1 MTKQEAAIKYI
12 TENYLEF
19 NRLRHDIVSD
29 KLQIRMEADLESS
42 TTQGASV
49 QRSKAAV
56 QNGSELW
63 REMTKH
69 DINSIVCHCAQE
81 YDANITS
88 REVMTAL
95 QSDLIPDVHPLRE
108 YINALPAW
116 KPESGDWI
124 DFVASQVRV
133 KNNDNKVSGNNND
146 NTDNLRPNQ
155 YPLGAQGEE
164 NTQQPK
170 QLDSTTFQSTPFAH
184 EAHRGPRCSQQHSE
198 RLGEAY
204 KNDNIDNFRG
214 NQYPCRDEDDLNQ
227 QLKQLDSTTYS
238 ARNNT
243 ASGEGNNTT
252 PDRPRGLS
260 ERTSCCQTTTLLD
273 RPYGAERPM
282 NLTGEADLTVSEA
295 HDLTSNS
302 SQRERSEAER
312 LWRVCFKK
320 WFVAMVA
327 SWMKDEVVN
336 HQVLVL
342 IGKQGIF
349 KTTWLEHLIP
359 PHLRAYA
366 CKLANSNDLNK
377 DERLRIAEFG
387 LISLDEIDSMNN
399 RELNQLKSVI
409 TATDVNE
416 RAAYAYTKE
425 RRVRLASFCA
435 SGNRRDFL
443 TDITGNRRWLPFE
456 VESIQ
461 NPFYSILPY
470 EQMYAQAWALAQD
483 PMFSYWF
490 DLDEIEV
497 LEEHN
502 QHFRDESNE
511 EQLLPILFDVPAE
524 GRGEFMTT
532 AQISERLV
540 SYGNIKKPMAL
551 SRLGMVLG
559 GIGYRAVTRKI
570 NNTRA
575 RGWIVY
581 QRDTEEINSLKRLLK
596 DG

>member
-1 MTKQEAAIKYI
+1 MNKQECAMKFI
-12 TENYLEF
+12 EDNYLQF
-19 NRLRHDIVSD
+19 SRLRHDVISD
-29 KLQIRMEADLESS
+29 KLQLRMDVRSDRPTGCQKSDHCVVGTGIALSDSLSPIANVMSDS
-42 TTQGASV
+42 TVSAS
-49 QRSKAAV
+49 QRSDSATV
-56 QNGSELW
+56 RQCNGLTATRSVWKEL
-63 REMTKH
+63 TKH

-81 YDANITS
+81 CDVNITS

-108 YINALPAW
+108 YVLSCREWTPDQ
-116 KPESGDWI
+116 PDWI

-133 KNNDNKVSGNNND
+133 ADNAGSGVEEFRSSGV
-146 NTDNLRPNQ
+146 TSEQAQSATEPSE
-155 YPLGAQGEE
+155 PL
-164 NTQQPK
+164 N
-170 QLDSTTFQSTPFAH
+170 
-184 EAHRGPRCSQQHSE
+184 CS
-198 RLGEAY
+198 
-204 KNDNIDNFRG
+204 
-214 NQYPCRDEDDLNQ
+214 
-227 QLKQLDSTTYS
+227 S
-238 ARNNT
+238 A
-243 ASGEGNNTT
+243 S
-252 PDRPRGLS
+252 
-260 ERTSCCQTTTLLD
+260 
-273 RPYGAERPM
+273 
-282 NLTGEADLTVSEA
+282 
-295 HDLTSNS
+295 
-302 SQRERSEAER
+302 R
-312 LWRVCFKK
+312 LWRACFKK

-327 SWMKDEVVN
+327 SWMRDDIVN

-349 KTTWLEHLIP
+349 KTTWLERLIP

-366 CKLANSNDLNK
+366 CKLANSSDLNK

-425 RRVRLASFCA
+425 RRIRLASFCA

-461 NPFYSILPY
+461 NPFHTQLPY

-483 PMFSYWF
+483 PFFSYWF

-497 LEEHN
+497 LEQHN

-511 EQLLPILFDVPAE
+511 EQLLPILFDIPAE
-524 GRGEFMTT
+524 GRGEFLTT

-540 SYGNIKKPMAL
+540 TYGNIKQPMAL
-551 SRLGMVLG
+551 CRLGTVLG
-559 GIGYRAVTRKI
+559 KAGFRAVTR
-570 NNTRA
+570 NAGSGRA

-581 QRDTEEINSLKRLLK
+581 QRDNDEIKALRRLLK
-596 DG
+596 DETSQLDTAIY

>member
-12 TENYLEF
+12 TENYLEYR
-19 NRLRHDIVSD
+19 RLRHDIVAD
-29 KLQIRMEADLESS
+29 KLQIRMADSLSAPHNATSVIGDPAVDAALSGYSLEFK
-42 TTQGASV
+42 G
-49 QRSKAAV
+49 
-56 QNGSELW
+56 GEYW

-108 YINALPAW
+108 YVLSCGEWTEEQP
-116 KPESGDWI
+116 DWI
-124 DFVASQVRV
+124 DWVAQQVTV
-133 KNNDNKVSGNNND
+133 K
-146 NTDNLRPNQ
+146 
-155 YPLGAQGEE
+155 PLG
-164 NTQQPK
+164 
-170 QLDSTTFQSTPFAH
+170 D
-184 EAHRGPRCSQQHSE
+184 EAKGDKARG
-198 RLGEAY
+198 
-204 KNDNIDNFRG
+204 
-214 NQYPCRDEDDLNQ
+214 
-227 QLKQLDSTTYS
+227 
-238 ARNNT
+238 
-243 ASGEGNNTT
+243 
-252 PDRPRGLS
+252 
-260 ERTSCCQTTTLLD
+260 
-273 RPYGAERPM
+273 
-282 NLTGEADLTVSEA
+282 
-295 HDLTSNS
+295 
-302 SQRERSEAER
+302 ER
-312 LWRVCFKK
+312 LWRGCFKK

-461 NPFYSILPY
+461 NPFYTILPY
-470 EQMYAQAWALAQD
+470 ERIYAQAWALAQD
-483 PMFSYWF
+483 PLFSYWF

-497 LEEHN
+497 LEDHN

-524 GRGEFMTT
+524 GKGEFMTT

-540 SYGNIKKPMAL
+540 TYGNIKKPMAL

-559 GIGYRAVTRKI
+559 AAGYQSTRPKIGGRLI
-570 NNTRA
+570 
-575 RGWIVY
+575 RGWLVY
-581 QRDTEEINSLKRLLK
+581 QRDTDEIASLKRLLK
-596 DG
+596 E

>member
-1 MTKQEAAIKYI
+1 MTKQESVIKYI
-12 TENYLEF
+12 EDNYLQF
-19 NRLRHDIVSD
+19 NRLRHDVVSD
-29 KLQIRMEADLESS
+29 KLQVRVEKPTPSPSLNGGENSAAHKSFPSGEDLGE
-42 TTQGASV
+42 ASV
-49 QRSKAAV
+49 
-56 QNGSELW
+56 W

-81 YDANITS
+81 CDVNITS

-108 YINALPAW
+108 YILSLP
-116 KPESGDWI
+116 PFTPDQPDWI
-124 DFVASQVRV
+124 DLVAQKVTV
-133 KNNDNKVSGNNND
+133 KPSLLSD
-146 NTDNLRPNQ
+146 
-155 YPLGAQGEE
+155 
-164 NTQQPK
+164 
-170 QLDSTTFQSTPFAH
+170 
-184 EAHRGPRCSQQHSE
+184 
-198 RLGEAY
+198 
-204 KNDNIDNFRG
+204 
-214 NQYPCRDEDDLNQ
+214 
-227 QLKQLDSTTYS
+227 
-238 ARNNT
+238 
-243 ASGEGNNTT
+243 
-252 PDRPRGLS
+252 DRPKGLLD
-260 ERTSCCQTTTLLD
+260 RTSCCETTALRD
-273 RPYGAERPM
+273 RTEGAERPM
-282 NLTGEADLTVSEA
+282 ESLSEA
-295 HDLTSNS
+295 C
-302 SQRERSEAER
+302 ERSKADR
-312 LWRVCFKK
+312 LWRGCFKK

-342 IGKQGIF
+342 IGKQGIY

-366 CKLANSNDLNK
+366 CKLANSADLNK

-399 RELNQLKSVI
+399 RELNQLKSII

-461 NPFYSILPY
+461 SPFTTLLPY
-470 EQMYAQAWALAQD
+470 ERMYAQAWALAQD
-483 PMFSYWF
+483 PFFSYWF

-497 LEEHN
+497 LEQHN

-524 GRGEFMTT
+524 GKGEFLTT

-540 SYGNIKKPMAL
+540 TYGNIKKPMAL
-551 SRLGMVLG
+551 SRLGMLLG
-559 GIGYRAVTRKI
+559 AHGFQKKTIGVQRL
-570 NNTRA
+570 
-575 RGWIVY
+575 RGWLVY
-581 QRDTEEINSLKRLLK
+581 QRSMDEINANKRLYAK
-596 DG
+596 

>member
-12 TENYLEF
+12 TENYLDF
-19 NRLRHDIVSD
+19 NRLRHDIVAD
-29 KLQIRMEADLESS
+29 KLQVRVAHNLGEEAKGDEANR
-42 TTQGASV
+42 Q
-49 QRSKAAV
+49 
-56 QNGSELW
+56 EYW

-108 YINALPAW
+108 YINALPRYT
-116 KPESGDWI
+116 PDQPDWI

-133 KNNDNKVSGNNND
+133 KNNDNI
-146 NTDNLRPNQ
+146 DNLRGNRT
-155 YPLGAQGEE
+155 A
-164 NTQQPK
+164 K
-170 QLDSTTFQSTPFAH
+170 QIVRTNV
-184 EAHRGPRCSQQHSE
+184 R
-198 RLGEAY
+198 
-204 KNDNIDNFRG
+204 K
-214 NQYPCRDEDDLNQ
+214 DLP
-227 QLKQLDSTTYS
+227 
-238 ARNNT
+238 A
-243 ASGEGNNTT
+243 APEGNNPTPSYTTLHHTT
-252 PDRPRGLS
+252 PS
-260 ERTSCCQTTTLLD
+260 
-273 RPYGAERPM
+273 
-282 NLTGEADLTVSEA
+282 ADA
-295 HDLTSNS
+295 
-302 SQRERSEAER
+302 
-312 LWRVCFKK
+312 LWRQCFKK

-456 VESIQ
+456 VEEIQ
-461 NPFYSILPY
+461 NPFFTLLPY
-470 EQMYAQAWALAQD
+470 ERMYAQAWALAQD
-483 PMFSYWF
+483 PLFSYWF

-502 QHFRDESNE
+502 QQFRDESNE
-511 EQLLPILFDVPAE
+511 EQLLDVYFAVPAE
-524 GRGEFMTT
+524 GATNTKFLTT
-532 AQISERLV
+532 AEISERLIY
-540 SYGNIKKPMAL
+540 YGNIKRPLSL
-551 SRLGMVLG
+551 SRLGVLLSQKG
-559 GIGYRAVTRKI
+559 FLSIRKGSPQ
-570 NNTRA
+570 R

-581 QRDTEEINSLKRLLK
+581 ERDSEEINAERRILSKT
-596 DG
+596 

>member
-1 MTKQEAAIKYI
+1 MTKQECAIKYI
-12 TENYLEF
+12 TENYLDY
-19 NRLRHDIVSD
+19 NRLRHDVIAD
-29 KLQIRMEADLESS
+29 KMQVRDE
-42 TTQGASV
+42 TG
-49 QRSKAAV
+49 
-56 QNGSELW
+56 W

-69 DINSIVCHCAQE
+69 DINSIVCHAAQE

-108 YINALPAW
+108 YVLSCHEWMEEQP
-116 KPESGDWI
+116 DWI
-124 DFVASQVRV
+124 DLVAQQVTV
-133 KNNDNKVSGNNND
+133 K
-146 NTDNLRPNQ
+146 
-155 YPLGAQGEE
+155 PLGDEAKGDKARGEE
-164 NTQQPK
+164 
-170 QLDSTTFQSTPFAH
+170 
-184 EAHRGPRCSQQHSE
+184 
-198 RLGEAY
+198 
-204 KNDNIDNFRG
+204 
-214 NQYPCRDEDDLNQ
+214 
-227 QLKQLDSTTYS
+227 
-238 ARNNT
+238 
-243 ASGEGNNTT
+243 
-252 PDRPRGLS
+252 
-260 ERTSCCQTTTLLD
+260 
-273 RPYGAERPM
+273 
-282 NLTGEADLTVSEA
+282 
-295 HDLTSNS
+295 
-302 SQRERSEAER
+302 
-312 LWRVCFKK
+312 LWRTCFKK

-327 SWMKDEVVN
+327 SWMRDEVVN

-342 IGKQGIF
+342 IGRQGIY

-456 VESIQ
+456 VEEIQ
-461 NPFYSILPY
+461 NPFFTTLPY
-470 EQMYAQAWALAQD
+470 ERMYAQAWALAQD
-483 PMFSYWF
+483 PLFCYWF
-490 DLDEIEV
+490 ELDEIEV
-497 LEEHN
+497 LEQHN

-559 GIGYRAVTRKI
+559 TAGYKATKRRIG
-570 NNTRA
+570 NTQT

-581 QRDTEEINSLKRLLK
+581 QRDTDEISALRRILK
-596 DG
+596 D

>member
-12 TENYLEF
+12 TENYLDF

-29 KLQIRMEADLESS
+29 KLQIRMDLEEVK
-42 TTQGASV
+42 G
-49 QRSKAAV
+49 
-56 QNGSELW
+56 GEYW

-108 YINALPAW
+108 YVLSCGEWTEEQP
-116 KPESGDWI
+116 DWI
-124 DFVASQVRV
+124 DWVAQQVTV
-133 KNNDNKVSGNNND
+133 K
-146 NTDNLRPNQ
+146 
-155 YPLGAQGEE
+155 PLG
-164 NTQQPK
+164 
-170 QLDSTTFQSTPFAH
+170 D
-184 EAHRGPRCSQQHSE
+184 EAKGDKTRG
-198 RLGEAY
+198 
-204 KNDNIDNFRG
+204 
-214 NQYPCRDEDDLNQ
+214 
-227 QLKQLDSTTYS
+227 
-238 ARNNT
+238 
-243 ASGEGNNTT
+243 
-252 PDRPRGLS
+252 
-260 ERTSCCQTTTLLD
+260 
-273 RPYGAERPM
+273 
-282 NLTGEADLTVSEA
+282 
-295 HDLTSNS
+295 
-302 SQRERSEAER
+302 ER
-312 LWRVCFKK
+312 LWRGCFKK

-461 NPFYSILPY
+461 NPFYTILPY
-470 EQMYAQAWALAQD
+470 ERMYAQAWALAQD
-483 PMFSYWF
+483 PLFSYWF

-497 LEEHN
+497 LEQHN

-524 GRGEFMTT
+524 GKGEFMTT

-540 SYGNIKKPMAL
+540 TYGNIKKPMAL

-559 GIGYRAVTRKI
+559 AAGYQSTRPKIGGRLI
-570 NNTRA
+570 
-575 RGWIVY
+575 RGWLVY
-581 QRDTEEINSLKRLLK
+581 QRDTDEIASLKRLLK
-596 DG
+596 E

>member
-12 TENYLEF
+12 TENYLDYR
-19 NRLRHDIVSD
+19 RLRHDIVAD
-29 KLQIRMEADLESS
+29 KLQVRVAHSLSAPHNATSVIGDPAEDAALSGYSLEFK
-42 TTQGASV
+42 G
-49 QRSKAAV
+49 
-56 QNGSELW
+56 GEYW

-108 YINALPAW
+108 YVLSCGEWTEEQP
-116 KPESGDWI
+116 DWI
-124 DFVASQVRV
+124 DWVASQVRV
-133 KNNDNKVSGNNND
+133 K
-146 NTDNLRPNQ
+146 
-155 YPLGAQGEE
+155 
-164 NTQQPK
+164 
-170 QLDSTTFQSTPFAH
+170 PFGD
-184 EAHRGPRCSQQHSE
+184 EAKGD
-198 RLGEAY
+198 
-204 KNDNIDNFRG
+204 K
-214 NQYPCRDEDDLNQ
+214 
-227 QLKQLDSTTYS
+227 
-238 ARNNT
+238 AR
-243 ASGEGNNTT
+243 GEG
-252 PDRPRGLS
+252 
-260 ERTSCCQTTTLLD
+260 
-273 RPYGAERPM
+273 
-282 NLTGEADLTVSEA
+282 
-295 HDLTSNS
+295 
-302 SQRERSEAER
+302 
-312 LWRVCFKK
+312 LWRGCFKK

-461 NPFYSILPY
+461 NPFYTILPY
-470 EQMYAQAWALAQD
+470 ERMYAQAWALAQD
-483 PMFSYWF
+483 PLFSYWF

-540 SYGNIKKPMAL
+540 TYGNIKKPMAL

-559 GIGYRAVTRKI
+559 AAGYQSTRPKIGGRLI
-570 NNTRA
+570 
-575 RGWIVY
+575 RGWLVY
-581 QRDTEEINSLKRLLK
+581 QRDTDEIASLKRLLK
-596 DG
+596 E

>member
-12 TENYLEF
+12 TENYLDYS
-19 NRLRHDIVSD
+19 RLRHDVIAD
-29 KLQIRMEADLESS
+29 KLQIRVADSLED
-42 TTQGASV
+42 ASL
-49 QRSKAAV
+49 QDAPKGLQFRGK
-56 QNGSELW
+56 EMW

-69 DINSIVCHCAQE
+69 DINSIVCHAAQE

-108 YINALPAW
+108 YVLSCREWTEEQP
-116 KPESGDWI
+116 DWI

-133 KNNDNKVSGNNND
+133 KAS
-146 NTDNLRPNQ
+146 P
-155 YPLGAQGEE
+155 E
-164 NTQQPK
+164 
-170 QLDSTTFQSTPFAH
+170 
-184 EAHRGPRCSQQHSE
+184 
-198 RLGEAY
+198 
-204 KNDNIDNFRG
+204 
-214 NQYPCRDEDDLNQ
+214 
-227 QLKQLDSTTYS
+227 S
-238 ARNNT
+238 AT
-243 ASGEGNNTT
+243 
-252 PDRPRGLS
+252 DRPKGLS

-273 RPYGAERPM
+273 RPYGADRPM

-295 HDLTSNS
+295 NGLASNS
-302 SQRERSEAER
+302 SQCERSNADA
-312 LWRVCFKK
+312 LWRQCFKK

-461 NPFYSILPY
+461 NPFYAIMPY

-483 PMFSYWF
+483 PLFSYWF

-497 LEEHN
+497 LEQHN
-502 QHFRDESNE
+502 QYFRDESNE

-524 GRGEFMTT
+524 GKGEFMTT

-540 SYGNIKKPMAL
+540 TYGNIKKPMAL

-559 GIGYRAVTRKI
+559 AAGYQSTRPKIGGRLI
-570 NNTRA
+570 
-575 RGWIVY
+575 RGWLVY
-581 QRDTEEINSLKRLLK
+581 QRDTDEIASLKRLLK
-596 DG
+596 E

>member
-12 TENYLEF
+12 TENYLDYR
-19 NRLRHDIVSD
+19 RLRHDIVAD
-29 KLQIRMEADLESS
+29 KLQVRDES
-42 TTQGASV
+42 G
-49 QRSKAAV
+49 
-56 QNGSELW
+56 W

-108 YINALPAW
+108 YVLSCREWTEEQP
-116 KPESGDWI
+116 DWI
-124 DFVASQVRV
+124 DWVAQQVTV
-133 KNNDNKVSGNNND
+133 K
-146 NTDNLRPNQ
+146 
-155 YPLGAQGEE
+155 PLG
-164 NTQQPK
+164 
-170 QLDSTTFQSTPFAH
+170 D
-184 EAHRGPRCSQQHSE
+184 EAKGDKTRG
-198 RLGEAY
+198 
-204 KNDNIDNFRG
+204 
-214 NQYPCRDEDDLNQ
+214 
-227 QLKQLDSTTYS
+227 
-238 ARNNT
+238 
-243 ASGEGNNTT
+243 
-252 PDRPRGLS
+252 
-260 ERTSCCQTTTLLD
+260 
-273 RPYGAERPM
+273 
-282 NLTGEADLTVSEA
+282 
-295 HDLTSNS
+295 
-302 SQRERSEAER
+302 ER
-312 LWRVCFKK
+312 LWRGCFKK

-461 NPFYSILPY
+461 NPFYTILPY
-470 EQMYAQAWALAQD
+470 ERMYAQAWALAQD
-483 PMFSYWF
+483 PLFSYWF

-497 LEEHN
+497 LEQHN
-502 QHFRDESNE
+502 RHFRDESNE

-524 GRGEFMTT
+524 GKGEFMTT

-540 SYGNIKKPMAL
+540 TYGNIKKPMAL

-559 GIGYRAVTRKI
+559 AAGYQSTRPKIGGRLI
-570 NNTRA
+570 
-575 RGWIVY
+575 RGWLVY
-581 QRDTEEINSLKRLLK
+581 QRDTDEIASLKRLLK
-596 DG
+596 E

>member
-12 TENYLEF
+12 TENYLDYR
-19 NRLRHDIVSD
+19 RLRHDIVAD
-29 KLQIRMEADLESS
+29 KLQVRMEKPTPCPSLEGGELSSQRMSFPLGEDLGE
-42 TTQGASV
+42 
-49 QRSKAAV
+49 AV
-56 QNGSELW
+56 W

-108 YINALPAW
+108 YVLSCGEWTEEQP
-116 KPESGDWI
+116 DWI
-124 DFVASQVRV
+124 DWVASQVHIV
-133 KNNDNKVSGNNND
+133 D
-146 NTDNLRPNQ
+146 
-155 YPLGAQGEE
+155 A
-164 NTQQPK
+164 
-170 QLDSTTFQSTPFAH
+170 
-184 EAHRGPRCSQQHSE
+184 
-198 RLGEAY
+198 
-204 KNDNIDNFRG
+204 
-214 NQYPCRDEDDLNQ
+214 
-227 QLKQLDSTTYS
+227 S
-238 ARNNT
+238 AT
-243 ASGEGNNTT
+243 
-252 PDRPRGLS
+252 
-260 ERTSCCQTTTLLD
+260 D
-273 RPYGAERPM
+273 RPYGAERPT
-282 NLTGEADLTVSEA
+282 NLTSEADLTVSEA
-295 HDLTSNS
+295 HGLTSNS
-302 SQRERSEAER
+302 SQSERSKTDR
-312 LWRVCFKK
+312 LWRTCFKK

-461 NPFYSILPY
+461 NPFYTILPY
-470 EQMYAQAWALAQD
+470 ERMYAQAWALAQD
-483 PMFSYWF
+483 PLFSYWF

-511 EQLLPILFDVPAE
+511 EQLLDVYFAVPAE
-524 GRGEFMTT
+524 GATNTKFLTT
-532 AQISERLV
+532 AEISERLIY
-540 SYGNIKKPMAL
+540 YGNIKRPLSL
-551 SRLGMVLG
+551 SRLGVLLSQKG
-559 GIGYRAVTRKI
+559 FLSIRKGSPQ
-570 NNTRA
+570 R

-581 QRDTEEINSLKRLLK
+581 ERDSEEINSERRILSKT
-596 DG
+596 

>member
-12 TENYLEF
+12 TENYLDYR
-19 NRLRHDIVSD
+19 RLRHDIVAD
-29 KLQIRMEADLESS
+29 KLQIRMDLEE
-42 TTQGASV
+42 TTGERLEV
-49 QRSKAAV
+49 KGR
-56 QNGSELW
+56 EYW

-108 YINALPAW
+108 YVLSCREWTEEQP
-116 KPESGDWI
+116 DWI
-124 DFVASQVRV
+124 DWVAQQVTV
-133 KNNDNKVSGNNND
+133 K
-146 NTDNLRPNQ
+146 
-155 YPLGAQGEE
+155 PLG
-164 NTQQPK
+164 
-170 QLDSTTFQSTPFAH
+170 D
-184 EAHRGPRCSQQHSE
+184 EAKGDKARG
-198 RLGEAY
+198 
-204 KNDNIDNFRG
+204 
-214 NQYPCRDEDDLNQ
+214 
-227 QLKQLDSTTYS
+227 
-238 ARNNT
+238 
-243 ASGEGNNTT
+243 
-252 PDRPRGLS
+252 
-260 ERTSCCQTTTLLD
+260 
-273 RPYGAERPM
+273 
-282 NLTGEADLTVSEA
+282 
-295 HDLTSNS
+295 
-302 SQRERSEAER
+302 ER
-312 LWRVCFKK
+312 LWRGCFKK

-461 NPFYSILPY
+461 NPFYTLLPY
-470 EQMYAQAWALAQD
+470 ERMYAQAWALAQD
-483 PMFSYWF
+483 PLFSYWF

-524 GRGEFMTT
+524 GKGEFMTT

-540 SYGNIKKPMAL
+540 TYGNIKKPMAL
-551 SRLGMVLG
+551 GRLGVLMG
-559 GIGYRAVTRKI
+559 SMGYRSVTRG
-570 NNTRA
+570 NRQA
-575 RGWIVY
+575 RLRGWIVY
-581 QRDTEEINSLKRLLK
+581 QRDTEEIAANKKLLAK
-596 DG
+596 ECVTV

>member
-12 TENYLEF
+12 TENYLDF
-19 NRLRHDIVSD
+19 NTLRHDIVSD
-29 KLQIRMEADLESS
+29 KLQIRGPYLTSPSEAPHD
-42 TTQGASV
+42 TSV
-49 QRSKAAV
+49 VGDPARGGIEGGLA
-56 QNGSELW
+56 GGDREGIW

-108 YINALPAW
+108 YVLSCGEWTEDQP
-116 KPESGDWI
+116 DWI
-124 DFVASQVRV
+124 DWVARQVHV
-133 KNNDNKVSGNNND
+133 KNSNEKNVC
-146 NTDNLRPNQ
+146 
-155 YPLGAQGEE
+155 EE
-164 NTQQPK
+164 
-170 QLDSTTFQSTPFAH
+170 
-184 EAHRGPRCSQQHSE
+184 
-198 RLGEAY
+198 
-204 KNDNIDNFRG
+204 DNINNLRG
-214 NQYPCRDEDDLNQ
+214 NQLPAAPMENN
-227 QLKQLDSTTYS
+227 STPSCT
-238 ARNNT
+238 T
-243 ASGEGNNTT
+243 LHNTT
-252 PDRPRGLS
+252 PS
-260 ERTSCCQTTTLLD
+260 
-273 RPYGAERPM
+273 
-282 NLTGEADLTVSEA
+282 
-295 HDLTSNS
+295 
-302 SQRERSEAER
+302 AER
-312 LWRVCFKK
+312 LWRTCFKK

-342 IGKQGIF
+342 IGRQGIY

-366 CKLANSNDLNK
+366 CKLANSNELNK

-461 NPFYSILPY
+461 NPFYTTLPY
-470 EQMYAQAWALAQD
+470 ELIYAQAWALAKD
-483 PMFSYWF
+483 PTFSYWF
-490 DLDEIEV
+490 ELDEIEV
-497 LEEHN
+497 LEAHN
-502 QHFRDESNE
+502 RHFRDESNE

-524 GRGEFMTT
+524 GKGEFMTT

-540 SYGNIKKPMAL
+540 TYGNIKKPMAL
-551 SRLGMVLG
+551 SRLGMVLANG
-559 GIGYRAVTRKI
+559 GYRAVTRKAGSG
-570 NNTRA
+570 RA

-581 QRDTEEINSLKRLLK
+581 QRDNDEIMSLKRLLK
-596 DG
+596 D

>member
-1 MTKQEAAIKYI
+1 MTKQEAVIKYI
-12 TENYLEF
+12 EDNYLQF
-19 NRLRHDIVSD
+19 NRLRHDVVSD
-29 KLQIRMEADLESS
+29 KLQIRLSGEEAMRLLGER
-42 TTQGASV
+42 Q
-49 QRSKAAV
+49 
-56 QNGSELW
+56 EYW

-81 YDANITS
+81 CDVNITS

-108 YINALPAW
+108 YILSLP
-116 KPESGDWI
+116 PFTPDQPDWI
-124 DFVASQVRV
+124 DWVAQQVHVR
-133 KNNDNKVSGNNND
+133 SG
-146 NTDNLRPNQ
+146 
-155 YPLGAQGEE
+155 A
-164 NTQQPK
+164 
-170 QLDSTTFQSTPFAH
+170 
-184 EAHRGPRCSQQHSE
+184 
-198 RLGEAY
+198 
-204 KNDNIDNFRG
+204 
-214 NQYPCRDEDDLNQ
+214 
-227 QLKQLDSTTYS
+227 
-238 ARNNT
+238 
-243 ASGEGNNTT
+243 
-252 PDRPRGLS
+252 PDRPLGCRSAQVPVDGRSAAPVDNAMLFSTASTTSDLQQCDPQCSAS
-260 ERTSCCQTTTLLD
+260 ETI
-273 RPYGAERPM
+273 Y
-282 NLTGEADLTVSEA
+282 SE
-295 HDLTSNS
+295 
-302 SQRERSEAER
+302 QRERSEADAF
-312 LWRVCFKK
+312 WRACFKK

-342 IGKQGIF
+342 IGKQGIY

-366 CKLANSNDLNK
+366 CKLANSADLNK

-399 RELNQLKSVI
+399 RELNQLKSII

-461 NPFYSILPY
+461 NPFTTLLPY
-470 EQMYAQAWALAQD
+470 ERMYAQAWALAQD
-483 PMFSYWF
+483 PFFSYWF

-497 LEEHN
+497 LEQHN

-511 EQLLPILFDVPAE
+511 EQLLAILFDIPAE

-540 SYGNIKKPMAL
+540 TYGNIKQPMAL
-551 SRLGMVLG
+551 CRLGTVLG
-559 GIGYRAVTRKI
+559 KAGFRAVTR
-570 NNTRA
+570 NAGSGRA

-581 QRDTEEINSLKRLLK
+581 QRDNDEIKALRRLLK
-596 DG
+596 DETSQLDTAIY

>member
-1 MTKQEAAIKYI
+1 MSKQEAAIKYI
-12 TENYLEF
+12 TENYLDYR
-19 NRLRHDIVSD
+19 RLRHDIVAD
-29 KLQIRMEADLESS
+29 KLQVRVAHNLGEEAKGDE
-42 TTQGASV
+42 ASR
-49 QRSKAAV
+49 QE
-56 QNGSELW
+56 QW

-108 YINALPAW
+108 YILSCREWTEEQP
-116 KPESGDWI
+116 DWI

-133 KNNDNKVSGNNND
+133 KASPESDSLEDATLQDAAK
-146 NTDNLRPNQ
+146 
-155 YPLGAQGEE
+155 PLQFRGEE
-164 NTQQPK
+164 NK
-170 QLDSTTFQSTPFAH
+170 
-184 EAHRGPRCSQQHSE
+184 
-198 RLGEAY
+198 
-204 KNDNIDNFRG
+204 
-214 NQYPCRDEDDLNQ
+214 
-227 QLKQLDSTTYS
+227 
-238 ARNNT
+238 
-243 ASGEGNNTT
+243 
-252 PDRPRGLS
+252 
-260 ERTSCCQTTTLLD
+260 
-273 RPYGAERPM
+273 
-282 NLTGEADLTVSEA
+282 AD
-295 HDLTSNS
+295 
-302 SQRERSEAER
+302 R
-312 LWRVCFKK
+312 LWRGCFKK

-461 NPFYSILPY
+461 NPFYAIMPY

-483 PMFSYWF
+483 PLFSYWF

-511 EQLLPILFDVPAE
+511 EQLLDVYFAVPAE
-524 GRGEFMTT
+524 GASNTKFLTT
-532 AQISERLV
+532 AEISERLIY
-540 SYGNIKKPMAL
+540 YGNIKRPLSL
-551 SRLGMVLG
+551 SRLGVLLSQKG
-559 GIGYRAVTRKI
+559 FLSIRKGSPQ
-570 NNTRA
+570 R
-575 RGWIVY
+575 RGWVVY
-581 QRDTEEINSLKRLLK
+581 ERDNEEINAERRILSKT
-596 DG
+596 

>member
-1 MTKQEAAIKYI
+1 MSKQEAAIKYI
-12 TENYLEF
+12 TENYLDF
-19 NRLRHDIVSD
+19 NALRHDIVSD
-29 KLQIRMEADLESS
+29 KLQVRMEKPTPAPSLKGGELFSQRMSFPLGEDLGE
-42 TTQGASV
+42 
-49 QRSKAAV
+49 AV
-56 QNGSELW
+56 W
-63 REMTKH
+63 RELSKH
-69 DINSIVCHCAQE
+69 DINSIVCHCARE

-88 REVMTAL
+88 REVLTAL

-108 YINALPAW
+108 YILSLRPYT
-116 KPESGDWI
+116 PDQPDWI
-124 DFVASQVRV
+124 DLVARQVHV
-133 KNNDNKVSGNNND
+133 KGNDKTECGINK
-146 NTDNLRPNQ
+146 DNLNKLCARPTLALAKEDIS
-155 YPLGAQGEE
+155 PL
-164 NTQQPK
+164 
-170 QLDSTTFQSTPFAH
+170 
-184 EAHRGPRCSQQHSE
+184 SQQQSVSSP
-198 RLGEAY
+198 LSNVGEA
-204 KNDNIDNFRG
+204 
-214 NQYPCRDEDDLNQ
+214 E
-227 QLKQLDSTTYS
+227 
-238 ARNNT
+238 
-243 ASGEGNNTT
+243 E
-252 PDRPRGLS
+252 LS
-260 ERTSCCQTTTLLD
+260 MLSSEKSTLLSS
-273 RPYGAERPM
+273 P
-282 NLTGEADLTVSEA
+282 NNHADE
-295 HDLTSNS
+295 
-302 SQRERSEAER
+302 

-327 SWMKDEVVN
+327 SWMRDDIVN

-342 IGKQGIF
+342 IGRQGIY

-359 PHLRAYA
+359 SHLRAYA
-366 CKLANSNDLNK
+366 CKLANSADLNK

-461 NPFYSILPY
+461 NPFYTTLPY
-470 EQMYAQAWALAQD
+470 DLMYAQAWALAQD
-483 PMFSYWF
+483 PTFSYWF

-524 GRGEFMTT
+524 GKGEFMTT

-540 SYGNIKKPMAL
+540 TYGNIKKPMAIG
-551 SRLGMVLG
+551 RLGVLLGQKGYRSVQRQLG
-559 GIGYRAVTRKI
+559 GH
-570 NNTRA
+570 RA

-581 QRDTEEINSLKRLLK
+581 QRDTNEIDSMKRLLAK
-596 DG
+596 

>member
-12 TENYLEF
+12 TENYLDY
-19 NRLRHDIVSD
+19 NRLRHDVVSD
-29 KLQIRMEADLESS
+29 KLQIRDEHSLESF
-42 TTQGASV
+42 
-49 QRSKAAV
+49 RMV
-56 QNGSELW
+56 QNGSAVVQNGSAMVQNGVESSFQEQPLNHSTQPLHHSTPCLW
-63 REMTKH
+63 REMSKH
-69 DINSIVCHCAQE
+69 DINSIVCHAAQE

-88 REVMTAL
+88 REVLTAL

-108 YINALPAW
+108 YILSLKPYTNDQPDWIDIVAQQVHVKNNNEENVCKEDNINNLRGNQIAPQKAGFFGDPALPAAP
-116 KPESGDWI
+116 KD
-124 DFVASQVRV
+124 
-133 KNNDNKVSGNNND
+133 NN
-146 NTDNLRPNQ
+146 
-155 YPLGAQGEE
+155 
-164 NTQQPK
+164 
-170 QLDSTTFQSTPFAH
+170 STPS
-184 EAHRGPRCSQQHSE
+184 C
-198 RLGEAY
+198 
-204 KNDNIDNFRG
+204 
-214 NQYPCRDEDDLNQ
+214 
-227 QLKQLDSTTYS
+227 TTLH
-238 ARNNT
+238 
-243 ASGEGNNTT
+243 NTT
-252 PDRPRGLS
+252 PS
-260 ERTSCCQTTTLLD
+260 
-273 RPYGAERPM
+273 
-282 NLTGEADLTVSEA
+282 ADA
-295 HDLTSNS
+295 
-302 SQRERSEAER
+302 
-312 LWRVCFKK
+312 LWRTCFKK

-327 SWMKDEVVN
+327 SWMNDEVVN

-342 IGKQGIF
+342 IGKQGIY

-366 CKLANSNDLNK
+366 CKFANSTDLNK

-461 NPFYSILPY
+461 NPFFTTLPY
-470 EQMYAQAWALAQD
+470 ELMYAQAWALAQD
-483 PMFSYWF
+483 PTFSYWF

-540 SYGNIKKPMAL
+540 TYGNIKKPMAL

-559 GIGYRAVTRKI
+559 AAGYRSTRPKI
-570 NNTRA
+570 GGRII
-575 RGWIVY
+575 RGWLVY
-581 QRDTEEINSLKRLLK
+581 QRNTSELDSLKRLLK
-596 DG
+596 E

>member
-12 TENYLEF
+12 TENYLDY
-19 NRLRHDIVSD
+19 NRLRHDVIAD
-29 KLQIRMEADLESS
+29 KLQVRLLGDEAKGKRQEY
-42 TTQGASV
+42 
-49 QRSKAAV
+49 
-56 QNGSELW
+56 W

-108 YINALPAW
+108 YVLSCGEWTEEQP
-116 KPESGDWI
+116 DWI
-124 DFVASQVRV
+124 DIIARQVRV
-133 KNNDNKVSGNNND
+133 KTNNN
-146 NTDNLRPNQ
+146 
-155 YPLGAQGEE
+155 EE
-164 NTQQPK
+164 NVC
-170 QLDSTTFQSTPFAH
+170 
-184 EAHRGPRCSQQHSE
+184 EE
-198 RLGEAY
+198 
-204 KNDNIDNFRG
+204 DNINNLRG
-214 NQYPCRDEDDLNQ
+214 NQLPAAPMKNN
-227 QLKQLDSTTYS
+227 STPSCT
-238 ARNNT
+238 T
-243 ASGEGNNTT
+243 IHNTT
-252 PDRPRGLS
+252 PS
-260 ERTSCCQTTTLLD
+260 
-273 RPYGAERPM
+273 
-282 NLTGEADLTVSEA
+282 
-295 HDLTSNS
+295 
-302 SQRERSEAER
+302 AER
-312 LWRVCFKK
+312 LWRTCFKK

-342 IGKQGIF
+342 IGRQGIY

-366 CKLANSNDLNK
+366 CKLANSNELNK

-461 NPFYSILPY
+461 NPFYTTLPY
-470 EQMYAQAWALAQD
+470 ERIYAQAWALAQD
-483 PMFSYWF
+483 PTFSYWF
-490 DLDEIEV
+490 ELDEIEV
-497 LEEHN
+497 LEAHN

-524 GRGEFMTT
+524 GKGEFMTT

-540 SYGNIKKPMAL
+540 TYGNIKKPMAL
-551 SRLGMVLG
+551 SRLGMVLANG
-559 GIGYRAVTRKI
+559 GYRAVTRKAGSG
-570 NNTRA
+570 RA

-581 QRDTEEINSLKRLLK
+581 QRDNDEIMSLKRLLK
-596 DG
+596 D

>member
-12 TENYLEF
+12 TENYLDH
-19 NRLRHDIVSD
+19 NRLRHDVVSD
-29 KLQIRMEADLESS
+29 KLQIRMDLEEAK
-42 TTQGASV
+42 GERLEV
-49 QRSKAAV
+49 K
-56 QNGSELW
+56 GKEYWKELS
-63 REMTKH
+63 KH
-69 DINSIVCHCAQE
+69 DINSIVCHAAQE

-88 REVMTAL
+88 REVLTAL

-108 YINALPAW
+108 YIQSLKPYTNDQPDWIDMVAQQVHVKTNNNEENLCKEDNINNLRGNQIAPQKASFFGDPALPAAP
-116 KPESGDWI
+116 KE
-124 DFVASQVRV
+124 
-133 KNNDNKVSGNNND
+133 NN
-146 NTDNLRPNQ
+146 
-155 YPLGAQGEE
+155 
-164 NTQQPK
+164 
-170 QLDSTTFQSTPFAH
+170 STPS
-184 EAHRGPRCSQQHSE
+184 C
-198 RLGEAY
+198 
-204 KNDNIDNFRG
+204 
-214 NQYPCRDEDDLNQ
+214 
-227 QLKQLDSTTYS
+227 TTLH
-238 ARNNT
+238 
-243 ASGEGNNTT
+243 NTT
-252 PDRPRGLS
+252 PS
-260 ERTSCCQTTTLLD
+260 
-273 RPYGAERPM
+273 
-282 NLTGEADLTVSEA
+282 ADA
-295 HDLTSNS
+295 
-302 SQRERSEAER
+302 
-312 LWRVCFKK
+312 LWRTCFKK

-327 SWMKDEVVN
+327 SWMRDDIVN

-342 IGKQGIF
+342 IGKQGIY

-366 CKLANSNDLNK
+366 CKLANSTDLNK

-461 NPFYSILPY
+461 NPFFTTLPY
-470 EQMYAQAWALAQD
+470 ELMYAQAWALAQD
-483 PMFSYWF
+483 PTFSYWF

-540 SYGNIKKPMAL
+540 TYGNIKKPMAL

-559 GIGYRAVTRKI
+559 AAGYRSTRPKI
-570 NNTRA
+570 GGRLI
-575 RGWIVY
+575 RGWLVY
-581 QRDTEEINSLKRLLK
+581 QRNTSELDSLKHLLK
-596 DG
+596 E